1 MSCLNDDQDLNIY
14 KIQFILNLFTNL
26 NKIINQA
33 EQNAGELNILIKE
46 KNQLVKKK

>member
-1 MSCLNDDQDLNIY
+1 MSSLNEDLNIY
-14 KIQFILNLFTNL
+14 KIHFILNLFANL

-33 EQNAGELNILIKE
+33 EQNAAELNILIKE